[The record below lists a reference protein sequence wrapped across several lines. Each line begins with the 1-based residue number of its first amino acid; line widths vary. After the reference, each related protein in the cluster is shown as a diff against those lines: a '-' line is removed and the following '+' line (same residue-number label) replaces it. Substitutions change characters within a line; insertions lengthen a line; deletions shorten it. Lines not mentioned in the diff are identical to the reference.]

1 MDSNVRTINS
11 LTLHLDIWK
20 ACQDGDLDQVR
31 IIIREGQ
38 DINEQSQ
45 DQQNTPLH
53 IAAANAHYLIVKY
66 LAEVNANPIIV
77 NKKGQTPL
85 QLFNDKFNES
95 HPLATL
101 SRPTRLGSAK
111 GAPAGH

>member
-1 MDSNVRTINS
+1 
-11 LTLHLDIWK
+11 LD
-20 ACQDGDLDQVR
+20 LVR

-45 DQQNTPLH
+45 DMQNTPLH

-66 LAEVNANPIIV
+66 LVESSANPIIV

-85 QLFNDKFNES
+85 HLFSEKYSENAGG
-95 HPLATL
+95 PITL
-101 SRPTRLGSAK
+101 NRPQRLGSAK
-111 GAPAGH
+111 MPMGHQKLHQASAIVSQGDSMAEKIKGIR